1 MLNTREKMTVC
12 KDIYFPNQGL
22 SEWQRAPPRCY
33 FPGKQHVFRYFSVRL
48 RRREGE
54 KRKTPYGGSTRV
66 LGEPAA
72 VLYRLGSII
81 NHWNLTKKKSR
92 GFFRYHYYHRARCR
106 KEKTIVSVKPRKLPS
121 TNSSDWLVWG
131 GMPRHGRPRIAAV
144 CDACRRRK
152 RSAAF
157 ERKGRLAA
165 AAADAA
171 DGIGH
176 AARSTR
182 RRGAPCAHGAAPGQQ
197 QPANNPVLLPLSAA
211 LGGLSGP
218 SSVAR
223 APRSAVHPPSAAAA
237 GLSGSR
243 LFSSQAGSGTCPAGA
258 AASSGAAPQGRHEA
272 EIGAGAARERR
283 KQAGKDVR
291 KGPSLAEGAW
301 APQRILSRER
311 LRER

>member
-1 MLNTREKMTVC
+1 MPLLPQIVLQKRKN
-12 KDIYFPNQGL
+12 
-22 SEWQRAPPRCY
+22 S
-33 FPGKQHVFRYFSVRL
+33 RL
-48 RRREGE
+48 RWRLWVSFAEAMRLSDA
-54 KRKTPYGGSTRV
+54 KTQP
-66 LGEPAA
+66 
-72 VLYRLGSII
+72 
-81 NHWNLTKKKSR
+81 
-92 GFFRYHYYHRARCR
+92 
-106 KEKTIVSVKPRKLPS
+106 KPRKLPS

-211 LGGLSGP
+211 LGGLSVP
-218 SSVAR
+218 SGVAR

-272 EIGAGAARERR
+272 EIGAGAACERR

-291 KGPSLAEGAW
+291 KGRSLAEVGAAFFELRRAW
-301 APQRILSRER
+301 GCRQRVCSSRCMPAGAAASSGAAPQGRPEAEIGAGAACE
-311 LRER
+311 

>member
-1 MLNTREKMTVC
+1 MRK
-12 KDIYFPNQGL
+12 
-22 SEWQRAPPRCY
+22 RCDEAM
-33 FPGKQHVFRYFSVRL
+33 Q
-48 RRREGE
+48 
-54 KRKTPYGGSTRV
+54 KRSRS
-66 LGEPAA
+66 
-72 VLYRLGSII
+72 LGS
-81 NHWNLTKKKSR
+81 
-92 GFFRYHYYHRARCR
+92 FRARIPLIGLCG
-106 KEKTIVSVKPRKLPS
+106 V
-121 TNSSDWLVWG
+121 
-131 GMPRHGRPRIAAV
+131 RHGRPRIAAV

-211 LGGLSGP
+211 LGGLSVP
-218 SSVAR
+218 SGVAR

-258 AASSGAAPQGRHEA
+258 AASSGAAPQGRPEA

-291 KGPSLAEGAW
+291 KGRSLAEVGAAFFELRRAW
-301 APQRILSRER
+301 GCRQRVCSSRCGKRPPNGCEGKASCCSRFSCCITPRTIRILPFLLR
-311 LRER
+311 LHHRIIHSLHEDLSIKCIELRGAQRNLDGSKLFCI

>member
-1 MLNTREKMTVC
+1 M
-12 KDIYFPNQGL
+12 
-22 SEWQRAPPRCY
+22 
-33 FPGKQHVFRYFSVRL
+33 
-48 RRREGE
+48 RRSDA
-54 KRKTPYGGSTRV
+54 KTQP
-66 LGEPAA
+66 
-72 VLYRLGSII
+72 
-81 NHWNLTKKKSR
+81 
-92 GFFRYHYYHRARCR
+92 
-106 KEKTIVSVKPRKLPS
+106 KPRKLPS

-211 LGGLSGP
+211 LGGLSVP
-218 SSVAR
+218 SGVAR

-272 EIGAGAARERR
+272 EIGAGAACERR
-283 KQAGKDVR
+283 KQAGKEVR
-291 KGPSLAEGAW
+291 KGPSLAEVGEAFFELRCAW
-301 APQRILSRER
+301 GCSRRVCSSRRGKRPPSGCEGRASCCYRFSCCITPRTIRILPFLLR
-311 LRER
+311 LHHRIIHSLHEDLSIKCIELRGAQRNLDGSKLFCI